1 MKRLFFI
8 LTSLIFLVVGQSQA
22 HRLRFDSLERGQME
36 YGFSA
41 GYSEN
46 HKFPSSTRDRVA
58 FDVAKFRVGRFA
70 SSTTEYGA
78 ELCFGEEVKGTENQG
93 LTLAGTVRHYFC
105 RRGSTAIAWDFSI
118 GLMRCRQPIT
128 SQQSTR
134 INFNEQIGLALQYGM
149 GPESALT
156 VEYKFSHTSN
166 AGLRLPNL
174 GVNASIVSLGYSWY
188 R

>member
-1 MKRLFFI
+1 
-8 LTSLIFLVVGQSQA
+8 
-22 HRLRFDSLERGQME
+22 ME

-41 GYSEN
+41 GYAEN

-70 SSTTEYGA
+70 SSRTEYAG
-78 ELCFGEEVKGTENQG
+78 ELSYGEEVTGTDNHG

-105 RRGSTAIAWDFSI
+105 RRGSTALAWDFTI
-118 GLMRCRQPIT
+118 GMMRCERPII

-134 INFNEQIGLALQYGM
+134 TNFTEQIGLALQYGT

-174 GVNASIVSLGYSWY
+174 GVNTSSVSLGYSWY
-188 R
+188 P